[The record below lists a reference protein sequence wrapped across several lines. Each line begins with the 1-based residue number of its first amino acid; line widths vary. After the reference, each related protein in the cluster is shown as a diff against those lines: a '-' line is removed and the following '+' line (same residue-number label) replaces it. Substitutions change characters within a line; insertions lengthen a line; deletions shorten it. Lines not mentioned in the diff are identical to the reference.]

1 MNLTVDQVS
10 KTYRDKTAVDRFS
23 VELNEGVY
31 ALLGPN
37 GSGKS
42 TLMRMLASVLKPS
55 SGRILLNNRDIDT
68 LGEEYRDVL
77 GYMPQEFG
85 VYNSFTAERFLRYFA
100 SLKGLGKKE
109 AEEKVDKLLTLVNL
123 QEDRKR
129 KAGKFSG
136 GMKRRL
142 GIAQAL
148 LNDPKILI
156 VDEPTAG
163 LDPKERI
170 RFRNLLSDISK
181 DRIVLLST
189 HIVSD
194 IELVAKEVLLMKDG
208 FLVKKSSVDELLN
221 EMKGM
226 VWRVFVDDGEAKSLT
241 GRHQVSNVQRTGA
254 GTTLRVISEEKPH
267 THAENVDPILEDV
280 YVHFFDEGVE
290 ADV

>member
-1 MNLTVDQVS
+1 MNLTVDRVS
-10 KTYRDKTAVDRFS
+10 KTYKDKKAVDHFS
-23 VELNEGVY
+23 ADLQEGVY

-42 TLMRMLASVLKPS
+42 TLMRMMASILRPT
-55 SGRILLNNRDIDT
+55 SGRILLDGRDIAT
-68 LGEEYRDVL
+68 LDDAYRDVL

-85 VYNSFTAERFLRYFA
+85 VYKNFTAERFLRYFA

-109 AEEKVDKLLTLVNL
+109 AEEKIDELLTLVNL
-123 QEDRKR
+123 QGDRKR
-129 KAGKFSG
+129 KAGRFSG

-148 LNDPKILI
+148 LNDPKVLI

-170 RFRNLLSDISK
+170 RFRNLLSDISQ

-194 IELVAKEVLLMKDG
+194 IESVAKEVLLMKEG
-208 FLVKKSSVDELLN
+208 ALVRQSPVEVLLEEMTGKVWRTVVDE
-221 EMKGM
+221 K
-226 VWRVFVDDGEAKSLT
+226 EAKVIQA
-241 GRHQVSNVQRTGA
+241 RYQVSNIMRTAA
-254 GTTLRVISEEKPH
+254 GNTLRIISEEKPH
-267 THAENVDPILEDV
+267 VRAGNTEPTLEDV
-280 YVHFFDEGVE
+280 YVHFFDEE
-290 ADV
+290 ADDGV